1 MAKTFSFFGIDD
13 VITLNLFLETENHEY
28 NDRELNKSSKRLFQ
42 TVIMVKTNSSGII
55 FFLLAANRFH
65 T

>member
-28 NDRELNKSSKRLFQ
+28 NDRELNKSSKHLFQ

-55 FFLLAANRFH
+55 LFFLLSAN
-65 T
+65 